1 MIKAGALSN
10 LAGILCGQGKFS
22 EAVAPNEEALQILD
36 KVLGT
41 DNEYTLSTLA
51 NCLKMYEELDN
62 KEGLARLRARYDAK
76 HAEFMLMN
84 KKNEVQYFISV
95 LLFMYLFIYSFKFF
109 LICFYYFYV
118 LIFDVLFF
126 LVNRTILK
134 RR

>member
-1 MIKAGALSN
+1 MIKAGALNN

-62 KEGLARLRARYDAK
+62 KEGIARLRARYDEK

-84 KKNEVQYFISV
+84 KKNEVQYFITV
-95 LLFMYLFIYSFKFF
+95 LSLFFYIVFIYLLVPYLLAFIIFMF
-109 LICFYYFYV
+109 LIFNV
-118 LIFDVLFF
+118 FF
-126 LVNRTILK
+126 SW
-134 RR
+134 